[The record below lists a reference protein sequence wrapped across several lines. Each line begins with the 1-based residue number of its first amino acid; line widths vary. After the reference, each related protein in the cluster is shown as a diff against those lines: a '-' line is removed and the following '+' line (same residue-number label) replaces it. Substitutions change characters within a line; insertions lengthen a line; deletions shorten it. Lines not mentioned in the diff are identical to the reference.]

1 MFLSKLRKSEKGATA
16 IEYALIAALIG
27 VGIITMLGNVGT
39 ELNNTFSAIDTQLDT
54 ANNTA
59 ATTTTTP

>member
-27 VGIITMLGNVGT
+27 VGIITMLGNVGD
-39 ELNNTFSAIDTQLDT
+39 ELNNTFSSIDTALEG
-54 ANNTA
+54 ASGGEEA
-59 ATTTTTP
+59 AEE